1 MLIKLNRLNRES
13 YRKIEFLMVGGVVMG
28 FSFVQLW
35 FLISVCGMNYW
46 FSYVIQTIVS
56 VELNF
61 IGNYSIA
68 WRDRRGQTNLLKAHV
83 TFWATRGIMIF
94 INPFIF
100 AALTAVEIKYAL
112 AQLIVI
118 VLTTVLNYYAS
129 DKLVFL
135 KSKD

>member
-100 AALTAVEIKYAL
+100 AALTAVKIKYAL

-118 VLTTVLNYYAS
+118 GLTTVLNYYAS

>member
-13 YRKIEFLMVGGVVMG
+13 YRRIEFLMVGGVVMG

-68 WRDRRGQTNLLKAHV
+68 WRDRRGQTNL
-83 TFWATRGIMIF
+83 
-94 INPFIF
+94 
-100 AALTAVEIKYAL
+100 
-112 AQLIVI
+112 
-118 VLTTVLNYYAS
+118 
-129 DKLVFL
+129 
-135 KSKD
+135 

>member
-118 VLTTVLNYYAS
+118 GLTTVLNYYAS